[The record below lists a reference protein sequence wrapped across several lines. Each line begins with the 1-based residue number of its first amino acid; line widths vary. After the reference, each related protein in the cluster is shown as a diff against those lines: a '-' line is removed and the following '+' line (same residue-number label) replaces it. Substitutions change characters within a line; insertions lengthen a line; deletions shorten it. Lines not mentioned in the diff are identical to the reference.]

1 MNQASSETG
10 PRDSV
15 SRVEVSVLE
24 ARFADAYGSA
34 AQIPPWLLNPA
45 ANQQLLARRGQFA
58 VLVRLVTE
66 NGVSGVGEAY
76 GLPAPKVPATVIT
89 ELLAPH
95 VLGTDPLAC
104 TATWQR
110 LTDMYESL
118 GVRGGFFSEALSGI
132 DMALWDLR
140 GRILGVPVYRLLGG
154 PVRTAVPCY
163 ASPVPL
169 ASRPEDSAEHAR
181 GYVSR
186 GFRAVKVKVGRGVVV
201 DVAHIRAVRDAVG
214 EAVDVLVDANCG
226 YRLDEA
232 TALAQRLPEL
242 GVRWLEEPVA
252 LDDSDGLA
260 ELRRRSGLTIV
271 SGENLFTTAEMNDLL
286 RRSAVD
292 VLMPNLARCGGITG
306 ALRIAAVAGA
316 SGVDI
321 APHGVGSAVSIAATL
336 QFMAALPNL
345 RTYEFNQ
352 LPNPLRDDLL
362 THPLRLKDAHL
373 PVPDG
378 PGLGIEL
385 NQDMVDHFTVWQHEV
400 TS

>member
-1 MNQASSETG
+1 MNQASSGTG
-10 PRDSV
+10 PRDAV
-15 SRVEVSVLE
+15 ARLEVSVLE

-34 AQIPPWLLNPA
+34 SQVPGWLLNPA
-45 ANQQLLARRGQFA
+45 ANQRLMARRGQFA

-89 ELLAPH
+89 EMLAAH
-95 VLGTDPLAC
+95 VLGTDPLAS

-110 LTDMYESL
+110 LTDMYVSL
-118 GVRGGFFSEALSGI
+118 GVRSGFFSEALSGI

-140 GRILGVPVYRLLGG
+140 GRILGVPVFQLLGG
-154 PVRTAVPCY
+154 PIRTSVPCY

-169 ASRPEDSAEHAR
+169 DRRPEDSAAHALR
-181 GYVSR
+181 YVSR
-186 GFRAVKVKVGRGVVV
+186 GFRAVKVKIGRGVAV

-214 EAVDVLVDANCG
+214 EAVDILVDANCG
-226 YRLDEA
+226 YSLDEA
-232 TALAQRLPEL
+232 TALGRCLPEF

-252 LDDSDGLA
+252 LQDSDALA
-260 ELRRRSGLTIV
+260 ELRRRTGLTIA
-271 SGENLFTTAEMNDLL
+271 SGENLFTAAEMSDLV
-286 RRSAVD
+286 RRAAVD

-306 ALRIAAVAGA
+306 ALQIAAVAGA

-362 THPLRLKDAHL
+362 THPLRLKDGRL
-373 PVPDG
+373 PIPDG

-385 NQDMVDHFTVWQHEV
+385 NQDMVDRFTVWQHGV